1 MKDMDKRRRL
11 FLEYSAANTSGSRP
25 GRKGASTGFFGQI
38 ARLELG
44 LGIDNKPIEMA
55 IDYVNER
62 YDCSDFA
69 VSGFLRMI
77 YRYRDQISSDLASD
91 LEDAVMGFKYWW
103 DEMGPG
109 RMCFW
114 TENHQIMFHS
124 DELLAGQLFPE
135 TRFKNDSQLG
145 RNHEDHAMGLIR
157 RWMYRRARFGFSEW
171 LSNAYFEEDLTAL
184 LNLHDFAES
193 AEIRWYSKQL
203 IDLLMFE
210 ISLHSF
216 QGHLGC
222 THGRTYLPMVIQ
234 NHERTASV
242 IKLVF
247 GTGDFNDPDSTS
259 AISLA
264 TSTYHC
270 PEIIREMAL
279 RNEEEISCRERHGV
293 GLRDLKTYG
302 IDSELDEIPFFW
314 GQGIYLHPKIAP
326 FSRMTSEIYHIR
338 LRRPYSETI
347 ERYENEMET
356 YGRVTDATLKKTDP
370 TRLSPVNIE
379 SFRTPSY
386 ILSSAQD
393 FRPGERGYQ
402 HHIWQAS
409 MGKGALVFTSHPGSE
424 DETSRP
430 NFWIGNGRLPRVAQH
445 RNLLV
450 CIHRI
455 PEGDEYPFS
464 HAYVPKA
471 AFDDLREQNG
481 WIMTRKGNGFLA
493 LFSQHQYEWTES
505 GPYGNREIRA
515 FSPMNIWIC
524 EMGTGRQWASFD
536 QFSDTIAA
544 SRVEIRGTEVDYES
558 PSVGRVSFGWSKE
571 FSICGE
577 TMKLNGYRRFENP
590 YCQCDFGSVQYAIGD
605 GEKTLRL
612 DFSGLMGR

>member
-1 MKDMDKRRRL
+1 MESIDDRRRS
-11 FLEYSAANTSGSRP
+11 FLEYAAANTRGVRP

-44 LGIDNKPIEMA
+44 LAIDMEPIERA
-55 IDYVNER
+55 IEYVNNR

-69 VSGFLRMI
+69 VSGFLRTI
-77 YRYRDQISSDLASD
+77 YRYRDRIPFDMTSD
-91 LEDAVMGFKYWW
+91 LEDALTSFKYWW
-103 DEMGPG
+103 TEMGPG

-124 DELLAGQLFPE
+124 DELLAGQLYPQ
-135 TRFKNDSQLG
+135 TRFENDGELG
-145 RNHEDHAMGLIR
+145 LAHEDHATDLIQ
-157 RWMYRRARFGFSEW
+157 RWMSHRARFGFSEW

-193 AEIRWYSKQL
+193 GEIRRYSRQL

-216 QGHLGC
+216 QGNLGS

-234 NHERTASV
+234 NAERTAST

-247 GTGDFNDPDSTS
+247 GMGNFNDPDSTS

-264 TSTYHC
+264 TSKYQC
-270 PEIIREMAL
+270 PEIIREIAL
-279 RNEEEISCRERHGV
+279 GNEEEIQCRERHGV
-293 GLRDLKTYG
+293 ALRDLEIYG
-302 IDSELDEIPFFW
+302 IDVELDKIPFFW

-326 FSRMTSEIYHIR
+326 FSRMTSETYHIR

-347 ERYENEMET
+347 ERYENEMEAH
-356 YGRVTDATLKKTDP
+356 GRVTDATLKETDP

-409 MGKGALVFTSHPGSE
+409 MEKGALVFTSHPGSD

-455 PEGDEYPFS
+455 PEGDEHPFS
-464 HAYVPKA
+464 HAYVPKV
-471 AFDDLREQNG
+471 AFDDLREKNG
-481 WIMTRKGNGFLA
+481 WITARRGNGFLA
-493 LFSQHQYEWTES
+493 LFSQNQYEWTET
-505 GPYGNREIRA
+505 GPYRNREIRA

-524 EMGTGRQWASFD
+524 EMGTRRQWASFD
-536 QFSDTIAA
+536 QFSDAIAA
-544 SRVEIRGTEVDYES
+544 SRVGIRGTEVDYES
-558 PSVGRVSFGWSKE
+558 PSVGRVSFGWSKG
-571 FSICGE
+571 FSVCGE

-612 DFSGLMGR
+612 DFSGLMAR